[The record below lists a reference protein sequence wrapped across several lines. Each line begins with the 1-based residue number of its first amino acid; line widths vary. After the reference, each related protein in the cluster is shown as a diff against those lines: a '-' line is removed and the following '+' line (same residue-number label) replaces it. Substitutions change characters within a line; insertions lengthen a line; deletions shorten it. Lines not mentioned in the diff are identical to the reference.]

1 MKKLIIIS
9 FLLAG
14 INVFAQDDE
23 LPKNEKVE
31 AMKVA
36 FITEKLN
43 LSSKEAEVFW
53 PVYREFENEIK
64 LVRKQ
69 MRDAAKQYKQKTNAT
84 EKEADAYVQEQLTL
98 KQKELDVIK
107 KYITQF
113 KKVLP
118 AQKVARL
125 LSLEQE
131 FKALLL
137 KKLKDRRND

>member
-1 MKKLIIIS
+1 MKKILIIT
-9 FLLAG
+9 FLLSG

-107 KYITQF
+107 KYIAQF